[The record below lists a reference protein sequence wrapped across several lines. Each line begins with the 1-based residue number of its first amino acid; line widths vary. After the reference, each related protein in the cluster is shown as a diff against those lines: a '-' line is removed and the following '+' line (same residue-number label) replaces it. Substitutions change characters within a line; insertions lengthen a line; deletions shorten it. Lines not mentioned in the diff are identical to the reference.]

1 MKKLLV
7 VIDMQNDFITGS
19 LGTPEARA
27 IVGDVAEYIKN
38 FNGDIVFTRDTHYDY
53 YLHTQEGRNLPIE
66 HCIFGTD
73 GHKFVPVIDAR
84 ISDLIPSEVCIVFE
98 KNTFG
103 SVKLAEFAEYE
114 KYDEVILV
122 GVCTDI
128 CVISNALLIKAFDP
142 EVKINVIEKL
152 CAGTTPEAHNAA
164 IATMKSCQINII

>member
-7 VIDMQNDFITGS
+7 VIDMQKDFITNA

-38 FNGDIVFTRDTHYDY
+38 FDGDIVFTRDTHYYDY
-53 YLHTQEGRNLPIE
+53 LDTQEGKRLPVP
-66 HCIFGTD
+66 HCIFDTD
-73 GHKFVPVIDAR
+73 GWEFVPA
-84 ISDLIPSEVCIVFE
+84 ISNALNNTSAYTFE

-103 SVKLAEFAEYE
+103 SVLLGKAIYE
-114 KYDEVILV
+114 QDYDEVTLV

-128 CVISNALLIKAFDP
+128 CVVSNALLIKAFSP
-142 EVKINVIEKL
+142 EVTINVIERL